1 MLRHIHSQKTL
12 NPCIPHIQSDKIHS
26 HICQI
31 TSTAIPPYNVMYH
44 DMSWTFPEYRYTDI
58 TDSHPT
64 MALTTAG
71 FSDSVFLNLP
81 KALNRLAF
89 LLFRALPL
97 LLTQMLPPF
106 LTCLDPLTSHFR
118 GVKHSTKIF
127 NNLGKIF

>member
-1 MLRHIHSQKTL
+1 MLRHIHSQKAL
-12 NPCIPHIQSDKIHS
+12 N
-26 HICQI
+26 
-31 TSTAIPPYNVMYH
+31 
-44 DMSWTFPEYRYTDI
+44 PEYRYTDI